1 VPDLFDDGE
10 VSVEDFALPGDEE
23 YRPQVDE
30 APVAVAD
37 EPAPA
42 EAADTAGED
51 VTSVEPD
58 QLSVAVADPA
68 EAEVADEPPRDP
80 ETGRFLPRNIEVD
93 DPDVAAYLDKYQG
106 DPVKALRAATE
117 AQRKIGEMGN
127 ELGQYRQW
135 YEQQAQQ
142 TQQQTGN
149 VDVATLQDQLY
160 ENQHAIIPTI
170 QSAHQRALLGDTQAA
185 LVRDTAIA
193 TLRDLNAVEA
203 ERYSRWVAQS
213 EWQQQQ
219 QTQQAVQTNQQ
230 SAWNQT
236 VAQLE
241 QELPRINELAPTI
254 MEIAQ
259 QPQFGAALEVLQ
271 SGNPDARA
279 WAIRTLY
286 REAEAQKGRQNADTL
301 SQTAAQIA
309 KDTAV
314 EAERA
319 IAEASVASAT
329 TSVPTREL
337 TPREKDLAETFA
349 EWDADD
355 AKYSRGWNIS

>member
-1 VPDLFDDGE
+1 VDLFDDGE
-10 VSVEDFALPGDEE
+10 VPVEDFALPGDDEF
-23 YRPQVDE
+23 RPQTEEPAEYVAEQVE
-30 APVAVAD
+30 APAV
-37 EPAPA
+37 E
-42 EAADTAGED
+42 ADTATADE
-51 VTSVEPD
+51 TPAPELEP
-58 QLSVAVADPA
+58 AA
-68 EAEVADEPPRDP
+68 EAEPVAEERPRDP
-80 ETGRFLPRNIEVD
+80 ETGQFISRNIEID

-135 YEQQAQQ
+135 YEQQQAQQ
-142 TQQQTGN
+142 PQQQTGN
-149 VDVATLQDQLY
+149 VDVATLQDQLF

-170 QSAHQRALLGDTQAA
+170 QSAHQRALLGDSQAA

-213 EWQQQQ
+213 EWQAQQ
-219 QTQQAVQTNQQ
+219 QTQQVAQTQQ
-230 SAWNQT
+230 QTAWNQT

-271 SGNPDARA
+271 SGNPEARA

-337 TPREKDLAETFA
+337 TPKEKDLAETYA
-349 EWDADD
+349 AWDADD

>member
-1 VPDLFDDGE
+1 L
-10 VSVEDFALPGDEE
+10 
-23 YRPQVDE
+23 
-30 APVAVAD
+30 
-37 EPAPA
+37 EPA
-42 EAADTAGED
+42 
-51 VTSVEPD
+51 
-58 QLSVAVADPA
+58 A
-68 EAEVADEPPRDP
+68 EAEPVAEERPRDP
-80 ETGRFLPRNIEVD
+80 ETGQFISRNIEID
-93 DPDVAAYLDKYQG
+93 DPLTQEYLAKYGG
-106 DPVKALRAATE
+106 DPAAALKAAANQTDL
-117 AQRKIGEMGN
+117 IGRQGE
-127 ELGQYRQW
+127 ELGRYRQW
-135 YEQQAQQ
+135 YEQQQAQQ
-142 TQQQTGN
+142 PQQQTGN
-149 VDVATLQDQLY
+149 IDVATLQDELF

-170 QSAHQRALLGDTQAA
+170 QSAHQRALLGDSQAA

-219 QTQQAVQTNQQ
+219 QAQTAEQTQYQT
-230 SAWNQT
+230 AWDST
-236 VAQLE
+236 VAGLR
-241 QELPRINELAPTI
+241 QELTRLDELGPV
-254 MEIAQ
+254 MREIVV
-259 QPQFGAALEVLQ
+259 QPQFVAALDVLQ